1 MVHIFSLPEVAK
13 IFSKLKQ
20 KANKWTVNIEQG
32 TLSDFKDYIRELYK
46 LPVFENDGAV
56 LNFMNNERKYYPR
69 NDVTFQKMLQLL
81 VSKNNLKFT
90 VFIETPL
97 KPFNKWTFP
106 KVCQLY
112 GLSDNPN
119 PSIDVY
125 PVFKF
130 SCVDTKNEKYGEQ
143 GLAQATIQME
153 SSLGHKRKAKE
164 IDNEY
169 SLDKVW
175 EIVIDVEKWYFMKYT
190 AETGESFRRIEK
202 NKKSKVRRV
211 TKAEFKRKNTEFL
224 KANKKYNER
233 YDAENAKLRVRIKEM
248 ESEFGD
254 RITKV
259 EQNQLQN
266 DNSVTKQLPMVAH
279 YEKPLVDKEMD
290 TSLPEEPT
298 PEVSPTN
305 IPDSQFEQCKPV
317 CKINNAVSKVPVS
330 SKISEERET
339 GLGYV

>member
-1 MVHIFSLPEVAK
+1 
-13 IFSKLKQ
+13 
-20 KANKWTVNIEQG
+20 
-32 TLSDFKDYIRELYK
+32 
-46 LPVFENDGAV
+46 
-56 LNFMNNERKYYPR
+56 
-69 NDVTFQKMLQLL
+69 MLQLL

-130 SCVDTKNEKYGEQ
+130 SCVDTKNEKYGEVLQ
-143 GLAQATIQME
+143 KLFDKLETHVTITFIDPNKNSTQKGLAQATIQME

-175 EIVIDVEKWYFMKYT
+175 EIVIDLLEKVQKLVKALEESRKIKRVKSGELPKCLKSD
-190 AETGESFRRIEK
+190 AEI
-202 NKKSKVRRV
+202 
-211 TKAEFKRKNTEFL
+211 AEFKRKNTEFL

-339 GLGYV
+339 GLGYVLGRRTLKNESRLKNKCTNVSFFVFFVGLGRQTLENEPGLG